1 MSCFRAN
8 WTVQE
13 CSEGRH
19 NATAGIQNISAKVVV
34 AESDINVS
42 SKKLYDKQTCKYMVK
57 LY

>member
-19 NATAGIQNISAKVVV
+19 NVTAGNQNISAMVVV
-34 AESDINVS
+34 AESNINVS
-42 SKKLYDKQTCKYMVK
+42 GKKLYDKQTCENMVK